1 MFLYPSAGAKSAM
14 LAPSVQ
20 GFQTTT
26 SLRLSLA
33 MLYLGLPASEMTTGA
48 LGPPAGVYTRSILE
62 DMPRAEV
69 GEVVVEMGVVSLSTY
84 VEDSRPET
92 ETLEISCAAISSCS
106 SPSY

>member
-1 MFLYPSAGAKSAM
+1 
-14 LAPSVQ
+14 
-20 GFQTTT
+20 
-26 SLRLSLA
+26 
-33 MLYLGLPASEMTTGA
+33 
-48 LGPPAGVYTRSILE
+48 
-62 DMPRAEV
+62 MPRAEA